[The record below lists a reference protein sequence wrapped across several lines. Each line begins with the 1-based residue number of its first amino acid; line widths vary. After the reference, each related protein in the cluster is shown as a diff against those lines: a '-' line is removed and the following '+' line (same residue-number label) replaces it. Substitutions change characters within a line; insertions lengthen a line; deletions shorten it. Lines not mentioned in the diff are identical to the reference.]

1 MSRGVSKESPF
12 TVTEITNAVKETLEQ
27 NIGKVWIKGEISNH
41 SSPASGHIYFTLK
54 DDTNQIKVAV
64 FRGSMRSAGLE
75 DGQKVTVFGRLSIY
89 GKRSEYQLI
98 GEEVHVI
105 GVGELLV
112 EFEKLKK
119 KLQEK
124 GLFEQSHKRKIPK
137 FPNKIAVI
145 TSKTGAV
152 IRDIINVTERR
163 YRLAEILLY
172 PVMVQGEEAP
182 PQIIKAIKDVNQIE
196 GVDLIILARGGG
208 SPEDLWAFNDEKL
221 AYAIYESDIPVISA
235 VGHEVDFT
243 IADFVADLRAPT
255 PSAAAEMAVPDT
267 GELLNML
274 SNTARRLVNSLSNKV
289 SVHERRLEAIAKSY
303 AFKIPFEMY
312 KDHAIRVDEISAGIT
327 KAVENMARVKSETAD
342 ILSGKLELLNPLGI
356 LKKGYSVAYDSFG
369 NIIKDASA
377 LEAGAAVSVRLHKG
391 GFDAK
396 IERIK
401 KDEKT
406 E

>member
-27 NIGKVWIKGEISNH
+27 NIGKVWIKGEISNY
-41 SSPASGHIYFTLK
+41 SSPASGHVYFTLK
-54 DDTNQIKVAV
+54 DENNQIKVAV
-64 FRGSMRSAGLE
+64 FRGSMRNAGLE
-75 DGQKVTVFGRLSIY
+75 DGQKVTVFGKLSIY

-124 GLFEQSHKRKIPK
+124 GLFEQKHKRKIPK

-163 YRLAEILLY
+163 YRLAELLLY
-172 PVMVQGEEAP
+172 PVMVQGDDAP
-182 PQIIKAIKDVNQIE
+182 PQIIRAIRDINAME
-196 GVDLIILARGGG
+196 GIDLIILARGGG
-208 SPEDLWAFNDEKL
+208 SLEDLWAFNDEKL
-221 AYAIYESDIPVISA
+221 AYAIYESEIPVISA

-255 PSAAAEMAVPDT
+255 PSAAAEMAVPDSN
-267 GELLNML
+267 ELLKML
-274 SNTARRLVNSLSNKV
+274 TDTARRLVSSLSNKV
-289 SVHERRLEAIAKSY
+289 SVNERKLDNIAKSY

-312 KDHAIRVDEISAGIT
+312 KDHAIRVDEISDGIT
-327 KAVENMARVKSETAD
+327 KAVENLARLKSETAD

-356 LKKGYSVAYDSFG
+356 LKKGYSVAYDAQG
-369 NIIKDASA
+369 GIIKDASV
-377 LEAGAAVSVRLHKG
+377 LDAGASVSVRLHRG

-401 KDEKT
+401 KDEKA